1 MAFYG
6 ESFTYNGI
14 SSENF
19 GLKIYTPDS
28 NEKTTILNLKSN
40 STKIPRQSKF
50 TPSRLYVD
58 EPRNIPIALY
68 SENVLTQTEIDT
80 IYQWLFPAD
89 NKYKVMTIN
98 QDDME
103 DYYFNCRLIELQN
116 ETFGNKTQQIH
127 AIMQCDSIYAWE
139 NSKTLTYTNF
149 SNPITFV
156 NTSSEDSMKP
166 TYKFTCNQS
175 SGTIKLVD
183 DFYPTAVENTM
194 EFKGLFNNETITIDT
209 EHCIISSSART
220 VGLLDLFTY
229 PKFLRLKRDTHNFTI
244 TGDISEFQIIY
255 QNARVIGG

>member
-14 SSENF
+14 SSETF
-19 GLKIYTPDS
+19 GLKIFTPDS

-40 STKIPRQSKF
+40 TTKVPRQSKF

-68 SENVLTQTEIDT
+68 SENVLTQTQIDT
-80 IYQWLFPAD
+80 ISQWLFPAD

-139 NSKTLTYTNF
+139 ETQTLTYTNF
-149 SNPITFV
+149 ANPITFV
-156 NTSSEDSMKP
+156 NTSSEDTMKP
-166 TYKFTCNQS
+166 IYKFKCNS
-175 SGTIKLVD
+175 SGGTIKLVD
-183 DFYPTAVENTM
+183 DFYSTDIENTM
-194 EFKGLFNNETITIDT
+194 EFTGLFNNEIITIDT
-209 EHCIISSSART
+209 EHCIISSTSRT
-220 VGLLDLFTY
+220 VGLLNLFTY
-229 PKFLRLKRDTHNFTI
+229 PRFLRLKRGTHHFTI
-244 TGDISEFQIIY
+244 TGNISQFQLIY